1 MDFEM
6 DREKLNTETA
16 KISWKEL
23 EVFFANGTA
32 VHVSSSL
39 DLIDVALEIFLDNKI
54 QVEQWMSDNL
64 VCKVS
69 VKQAKLWLNNDA
81 ILWSVVVKPWVLVQ
95 PLKESGL

>member
-1 MDFEM
+1 MDFQM
-6 DREKLNTETA
+6 DRKKLNTETA

-23 EVFFANGTA
+23 EIFFANGTA
-32 VHVSSSL
+32 VHVSPSL

-69 VKQAKLWLNNDA
+69 VQQAQLWLNSEA

-95 PLKESGL
+95 PPKD